1 MLDVLVYAWRLQP
14 ETTPVLV
21 DVQWHMLCVCA
32 DPRCECSVCLAL
44 LAVFEEAACIGST
57 QTFATAHE
65 IVDSESAEHS
75 SLTVIAWAGDA
86 PRVVAVDREH
96 AAVLGHAARCRA
108 RAFRDDRG
116 VVDVAAL
123 QGHGAQAS
131 REAQGMVYTHAP
143 KRTCV
148 VGERVGRGWRC
159 QTLDLGASCVT
170 SPALHGTN
178 LFCDGMM
185 AMEHNRH
192 RTKQRNLCTLVFCGA
207 GLAESVVFPV
217 HFTPPQRSPEAQ
229 LETVCWYNREAGEF
243 QLKVY
248 KHGKGPH
255 HLCRHVHVEQVRG
268 AYECTRAELPPR
280 RHKSDGVFFSL
291 WPWSLREVV
300 RGRCPATERE
310 CGVCTNL
317 VGDAVLQRA
326 LNVLTK
332 PKLAAIAV
340 MYNPTRAASIIGFFA
355 RRGGVVQLDADAHM
369 QLRAEC
375 DAFWFSLI
383 LDCRPGLEQI
393 ADDVVTFV
401 LAVWRVATG
410 ESDSDSACKAHDAA
424 QKLLQWHRCAL
435 DMHSA
440 GAAMRKVLEPFEANV
455 RQTLVLDLLMTLANV
470 LHKRGSFFHTPVLG
484 NLSANTRDLSHVHEE
499 ALDLELEAR
508 GLLQRAQP
516 AGCRRIALADDLR
529 LDPFSGCEQAW
540 GEILALRER
549 LACKETAPRNA
560 DLLRHFRAFLAASNT
575 RCTGTRVHAR
585 VLDDKAE
592 LCKMLRPARLFLCE
606 VLGICSPR
614 TTKRKRVQPEPP
626 TSVLAPV

>member
-1 MLDVLVYAWRLQP
+1 MLDVLVYAWRFES

-32 DPRCECSVCLAL
+32 DQRCECNVCLAL

-57 QTFATAHE
+57 QTFATAHD
-65 IVDSESAEHS
+65 IVGSERAEHS
-75 SLTVIAWAGDA
+75 SLTVIAWASDA

-96 AAVLGHAARCRA
+96 AAVLGHAARSRA

-116 VVDVAAL
+116 VVDVAAFK
-123 QGHGAQAS
+123 GHGAQDS
-131 REAQGMVYTHAP
+131 REAQGMVYTRAP

-159 QTLDLGASCVT
+159 QTLDLDASCAA
-170 SPALHGTN
+170 SPALHDTN

-185 AMEHNRH
+185 AMENNRH
-192 RTKQRNLCTLVFCGA
+192 RTKQRNLCTLLFCGA

-217 HFTPPQRSPEAQ
+217 HFTPPVRSPEAQ
-229 LETVCWYNREAGEF
+229 LETVCWYNAEAREF

-255 HLCRHVHVEQVRG
+255 HLCRHVHVEQVHG
-268 AYECTRAELPPR
+268 AYQCTRVDLPLR
-280 RHKSDGVFFSL
+280 RRKSDGVFFSL

-310 CGVCTNL
+310 WGVCATL
-317 VGDAVLQRA
+317 VGDAALQRA
-326 LNVLTK
+326 LNVLSK

-340 MYNPTRAASIIGFFA
+340 LYNPTRAAGILEFFA

-383 LDCRPGLEQI
+383 LECRPGLEQI

-401 LAVWRVATG
+401 LAAWRVAMG
-410 ESDSDSACKAHDAA
+410 DNASACRAHDAA

-435 DMHSA
+435 EMHSA
-440 GAAMRKVLEPFEANV
+440 PAAMRQVLEPFEAGV
-455 RQTLVLDLLMTLANV
+455 RQTLVLDLLTTLANV
-470 LHKRGSFFHTPVLG
+470 LHKRGSFFHTPALR
-484 NLSANTRDLSHVHEE
+484 NLSTNTHDLSHVHES

-516 AGCRRIALADDLR
+516 AGCRRLALADDLR

-540 GEILALRER
+540 GEILALREQ
-549 LACKETAPRNA
+549 LACTDTAPRNA
-560 DLLRHFRAFLAASNT
+560 DLLRHFRAFLAASDT

-585 VLDDKAE
+585 VSDDRVE
-592 LCKMLRPARLFLCE
+592 LCTMLRPARRFLRQ
-606 VLGICSPR
+606 VLNTCSPA
-614 TTKRKRVQPEPP
+614 TQARKRVQPDPP
-626 TSVLAPV
+626 TSALASV

>member
-1 MLDVLVYAWRLQP
+1 MLDVLVYAWRFES

-32 DPRCECSVCLAL
+32 DEQCACNVCLAL
-44 LAVFEEAACIGST
+44 LAVFEQAACIGST

-65 IVDSESAEHS
+65 IVGSGRAEQS
-75 SLTVIAWAGDA
+75 TLTVIAWASDA

-96 AAVLGHAARCRA
+96 AAVLGHAARSRA
-108 RAFRDDRG
+108 QAFRHDRG
-116 VVDVAAL
+116 VVDVAAF
-123 QGHGAQAS
+123 QGHGAQDS
-131 REAQGMVYTHAP
+131 REAQGMVYTRAP
-143 KRTCV
+143 KSTCV

-159 QTLDLGASCVT
+159 QRLDLDASRAA
-170 SPALHGTN
+170 SPALHDTN

-192 RTKQRNLCTLVFCGA
+192 RTKQRNLCTLLFCGA

-217 HFTPPQRSPEAQ
+217 HFTPPLRSPEAQ
-229 LETVCWYNREAGEF
+229 LETVCWYNAEAREF

-255 HLCRHVHVEQVRG
+255 HLCRHVHVEQVHG
-268 AYECTRAELPPR
+268 AYQCTRPDLPLR

-310 CGVCTNL
+310 WGVCATL
-317 VGDAVLQRA
+317 VGDAALQRA
-326 LNVLTK
+326 LNVLSK

-340 MYNPTRAASIIGFFA
+340 LYNPTRAAGILEFFA
-355 RRGGVVQLDADAHM
+355 RRGGAVQLDADAHM

-383 LDCRPGLEQI
+383 LECRPGLEQI

-410 ESDSDSACKAHDAA
+410 DSDSACRAHNAA

-435 DMHSA
+435 EMQS
-440 GAAMRKVLEPFEANV
+440 GPAATRQVLEPFETSV
-455 RQTLVLDLLMTLANV
+455 RQTLVLDLLTTLANV
-470 LHKRGSFFHTPVLG
+470 LHKRGSFFHAPALRDT
-484 NLSANTRDLSHVHEE
+484 SANTRDLSHVHEPV
-499 ALDLELEAR
+499 LDFELEAR

-516 AGCRRIALADDLR
+516 AGCRRLALADDLR

-540 GEILALRER
+540 GEILALREK
-549 LACKETAPRNA
+549 LARTDATPRNA
-560 DLLRHFRAFLAASNT
+560 ELLRHFRAFLAASDT
-575 RCTGTRVHAR
+575 RCTGTRVRAR
-585 VLDDKAE
+585 VSDDKVE
-592 LCKMLRPARLFLCE
+592 LCTMLRPARRFLRQ
-606 VLGICSPR
+606 VLNSCSPA
-614 TTKRKRVQPEPP
+614 TQARKRVQPEPV
-626 TSVLAPV
+626 TSASASV